1 MKQSSTFKNLSENRR
16 KILKIQKENVIV
28 WIRAPAAI
36 LPAESANC
44 TQSRASCNTAG
55 TTKIRIKKW
64 RQNLKIF

>member
-1 MKQSSTFKNLSENRR
+1 MFACACYMKQSSTFKNLSENRR

-44 TQSRASCNTAG
+44 MQSRASCNTAG
-55 TTKIRIKKW
+55 
-64 RQNLKIF
+64 QLKLE